1 MGQNCYL
8 SLGFDIHV
16 FHPELSY
23 VLCLFFHFC
32 HFLIFFVCESDNTYS
47 IITPRSAHVG
57 WLNVQWLYTEN
68 FEAKSTLMVTKSVG
82 SMLRRSR

>member
-16 FHPELSY
+16 FHPELLYFY
-23 VLCLFFHFC
+23 VYFFHFV
-32 HFLIFFVCESDNTYS
+32 IFFKIYFFLCESDNTYS

-57 WLNVQWLYTEN
+57 WLNVQWLYTEIG
-68 FEAKSTLMVTKSVG
+68 EVT
-82 SMLRRSR
+82 RI

>member
-23 VLCLFFHFC
+23 FYISFF
-32 HFLIFFVCESDNTYS
+32 IFVMFKKKLCESDNTYS

-57 WLNVQWLYTEN
+57 WLNVQWLYTEIG
-68 FEAKSTLMVTKSVG
+68 EVT
-82 SMLRRSR
+82 RT